1 MTTREEQILKEH
13 IKNIARAIIKESL
26 ITEKAKKKETEKKK
40 KAESDKRPELRQM
53 RKSVIKFLKKDG
65 VNCADYAYRL
75 WPWKDK
81 DSARSYFY
89 KCRDGKPKPNGEPYA
104 FTSKQ
109 INKLYSMISS
119 QVL

>member
-13 IKNIARAIIKESL
+13 IKDIARRIIKESL
-26 ITEKAKKKETEKKK
+26 MTEKEKGKGTEKVNDS
-40 KAESDKRPELRQM
+40 ESDKNHELRQM
-53 RKSVIKFLKKDG
+53 RKSVIRFLKKDG

-109 INKLYSMISS
+109 INRLYSMISS
-119 QVL
+119 QTL